1 MVGVAAAS
9 VETNGAAT
17 KATGLALH
25 STDLNSVVDKEVAP
39 RVLAEWKVDP
49 KAFGL
54 QCEHDREG

>member
-9 VETNGAAT
+9 VETDGAAT

-25 STDLNSVVDKEVAP
+25 STELISLIDDEIAP

-49 KAFGL
+49 ESLGL
-54 QCEHDREG
+54 